1 MLESLN
7 LEEASAICNR
17 GFGWLGSCVASLRG
31 PAMVTHRPIVAVDVT
46 AISARLLENR
56 EVTPR
61 ARILARA
68 VTELLSGTA
77 TNVYLLGE
85 QEGEPVWV
93 PQASAGEEV
102 TVADTAVPLAQGA
115 LGTLAATALPLI
127 LSGKSLVREEYAHL
141 HVRRTVNCLAYLP
154 LKKQDALLGAIEIV
168 GFGDELGEPSL
179 SSMQPLADIAGS
191 ALANAVDYEQERN
204 NALAS
209 ITRITQLYD
218 LEKVFSSTLELDQL
232 LPIIGSKFREVLEC
246 QAVNVWLL
254 EGDESLS
261 LMHQAGFDPTVPEG
275 ATASSGDGIAG
286 NVSDNGEA
294 VLISSPDDERLAA
307 RNASVEEGQVASLM
321 AVPLID
327 RGALVGVVEAVNGV
341 DGARFSED
349 DLFALTTI
357 AETAVSALHNA
368 SLLMA
373 ERKVEILE
381 ALVKTSGEIT
391 STLDLDRVLQ
401 AIVNG
406 PASVVPYERASIAL
420 DQRGGIH
427 LKAVSGTA
435 QLNDDDPQYDGLRD
449 ILRWGAM
456 LKEPLLVARH
466 EDEIDADREETRAK
480 FREYFAESGMSACHL
495 VPLADEEGRVGILAF
510 ESSDPDFLSQAHLEM
525 LQVLASQATVALRNA
540 SLYKEVP
547 FVGVLQPLLEKKKK
561 FLALE
566 KHRRA
571 AVVAAA
577 VAAILFLLAF
587 PLPLRVDG
595 SAVVAPAHMAR
606 VGSEFEGVIRE
617 INVREGDVLKKGDVI
632 ARLEDWE
639 YRSALAAAQAK
650 YQTATAQMDR
660 ALASNDGAEAGVE
673 RAQADYWASEV
684 TRAQE
689 RLEKTAIRSPIAG
702 IVATPQIE
710 NMVGHKLK
718 AGENFID
725 IVDNSQALVDVAV
738 DGSDVGLLRAGEKA
752 RLKFESFPERTFA
765 GQVAVVSPQATFE
778 DTGLVFFA
786 RVSVANSGGVLRA
799 GMQGRS
805 KIVTGW
811 RSAGVVIF
819 RRPAMWI
826 WSKLWGWFGW

>member
-1 MLESLN
+1 M
-7 LEEASAICNR
+7 AIQ
-17 GFGWLGSCVASLRG
+17 
-31 PAMVTHRPIVAVDVT
+31 RPIVAVDVT

-61 ARILARA
+61 ARILARS
-68 VTELLSGTA
+68 VTELLPGTA

-93 PQASAGEEV
+93 PQASVGDV
-102 TVADTAVPLAQGA
+102 TVPDTAVPLAQGA
-115 LGTLAATALPLI
+115 LGTLAANALPLV
-127 LSGKSLVREEYAHL
+127 LSGKSLVREQYAHV
-141 HVRRTVNCLAYLP
+141 HVRRTVNSLAYLP
-154 LKKQDALLGAIEIV
+154 LKDQDNLLGAIEIL
-168 GFGDELGEPSL
+168 GFGEELGEPSL
-179 SSMQPLADIAGS
+179 FSMQPLADIAGI

-218 LEKVFSSTLELDQL
+218 LEKVFSSTLELDDL

-254 EGDESLS
+254 EGDQSLS
-261 LMHQAGFDPTVPEG
+261 LMHQAGFDPTVQEG
-275 ATASSGDGIAG
+275 ATEGSGDGIAG
-286 NVSDNGEA
+286 DVSDNGEA
-294 VLISSPDDERLAA
+294 VRIASPDDERLVK
-307 RNASVEEGQVASLM
+307 RNAQVEEGQVSSLM

-327 RGALVGVVEAVNGV
+327 RGALVGVVEAVNRTDGV
-341 DGARFSED
+341 PFSED

-406 PASVVPYERASIAL
+406 PASVIPYEHAGIAL

-456 LKEPLLVARH
+456 LKEPLLVTQH
-466 EDEIDADREETRAK
+466 EEQIDADREETRAK
-480 FREYFAESGMSACHL
+480 FREYFSQSGMRACHL

-510 ESSDPDFLSQAHLEM
+510 ESSDPDFLSPAHLEM

-547 FVGVLQPLLEKKKK
+547 FAGVLQPLLDRKKK

-571 AVVAAA
+571 AVAGAA
-577 VAAILFLLAF
+577 VAVVLFLLAF

-595 SAVVAPAHMAR
+595 SAVVAPAHMAH
-606 VGSEFEGVIRE
+606 VGSEFEGVIKQVY
-617 INVREGDVLKKGDVI
+617 VREGDSVKKGSVL
-632 ARLEDWE
+632 AVLEDWE
-639 YRSALAAAQAK
+639 FRSALAAAKAK
-650 YQTATAQMDR
+650 YETATAQMDR
-660 ALASNDGAEAGVE
+660 ALASGDGTEAGIE
-673 RAQADYWASEV
+673 RSQADYWSAELA
-684 TRAQE
+684 RAQQ
-689 RLEKTAIRSPIAG
+689 RLEKSAIRSPI
-702 IVATPQIE
+702 
-710 NMVGHKLK
+710 
-718 AGENFID
+718 D
-725 IVDNSQALVDVAV
+725 
-738 DGSDVGLLRAGEKA
+738 
-752 RLKFESFPERTFA
+752 
-765 GQVAVVSPQATFE
+765 
-778 DTGLVFFA
+778 
-786 RVSVANSGGVLRA
+786 
-799 GMQGRS
+799 
-805 KIVTGW
+805 
-811 RSAGVVIF
+811 GVV
-819 RRPAMWI
+819 
-826 WSKLWGWFGW
+826 

>member
-1 MLESLN
+1 M
-7 LEEASAICNR
+7 
-17 GFGWLGSCVASLRG
+17 
-31 PAMVTHRPIVAVDVT
+31 VAVDVAT
-46 AISARLLENR
+46 LSAQLLENR
-56 EVTPR
+56 EVIPR

-68 VTELLSGTA
+68 VTELLPGTA

-85 QEGEPVWV
+85 SEGQPVWV
-93 PQASAGEEV
+93 SQASAGEV
-102 TVADTAVPLAQGA
+102 TVADTAVPLEQGA
-115 LGTLAATALPLI
+115 LGTVAAHALAVV
-127 LSGKSLVREEYAHL
+127 LSGKSLVREQYAHL
-141 HVRRTVNCLAYLP
+141 HVRRTVNSLAYLP
-154 LKKQDALLGAIEIV
+154 LKKQEALVGTIEILS
-168 GFGDELGEPSL
+168 FGDLLREPDL
-179 SSMQPLADIAGS
+179 AWMQTLADIGGS

-218 LEKVFSSTLELDQL
+218 LEKVFGSTLELDQL

-261 LMHQAGFDPTVPEG
+261 LMHQAGWDPTVHEG
-275 ATASSGDGIAG
+275 TTERPGHGVAGD
-286 NVSDNGEA
+286 VSDSGEA
-294 VLISSPDDERLAA
+294 VLITSRDDVRLVK
-307 RNASVEEGQVASLM
+307 RNASAEEGQVSSLM

-327 RGALVGVVEAVNGV
+327 RGALVGVVEGVNRA
-341 DGARFSED
+341 DGAPFDED

-357 AETAVSALHNA
+357 AETAVTALHNA

-406 PASVVPYERASIAL
+406 PASVIPYERAGIAL
-420 DQRGGIH
+420 DERGGIH

-435 QLNDDDPQYDGLRD
+435 QLNSDDPQYHGLRD
-449 ILRWGAM
+449 ILRWGAI
-456 LKEPLLVARH
+456 LKEPLLVTQH
-466 EDEIDADREETRAK
+466 QDEINSDREETRAK
-480 FREYFAESGMSACHL
+480 FREYFAEGGMRACHL

-510 ESSDPDFLSQAHLEM
+510 ESSDPDFLGQAHLEM
-525 LQVLASQATVALRNA
+525 IQVLASQATVALRNA

-547 FVGVLQPLLEKKKK
+547 FVGVLQPLLERKKK

-566 KHRRA
+566 KHRRVA
-571 AVVAAA
+571 LMGSAAAA
-577 VAAILFLLAF
+577 VLFLLAF

-595 SAVVAPAHMAR
+595 SAVVAPAHMAHL
-606 VGSEFEGVIRE
+606 GSEFEGVIKE
-617 INVREGDVLKKGDVI
+617 VDVREGDLVKKGTVI

-660 ALASNDGAEAGVE
+660 ALASGDGSEAGVE

-684 TRAQE
+684 TRAEE
-689 RLEKTAIRSPIAG
+689 RLDKTAVRSPIDG

-710 NMVGHKLK
+710 NFVGHKLK
-718 AGENFID
+718 AGESFAD
-725 IVDNSQALVDVAV
+725 IVDNSQTLVDVAI
-738 DGSDVGLLRAGEKA
+738 DETDAGLLRSGQQT
-752 RLKFESFPERTFA
+752 RLKFDSFPERTFR
-765 GQVAVVSPQATFE
+765 GTVAVVSPQAVFKETE
-778 DTGLVFFA
+778 PVFFA
-786 RVSVANSGGVLRA
+786 RVSVANQDAALRA
-799 GMQGRS
+799 GMQGRG

-811 RSAGVVIF
+811 RSAGVVMF
-819 RRPAMWI
+819 RLPAIWI
-826 WSKLWGWFGW
+826 WSKLWSWFGW

>member
-1 MLESLN
+1 M
-7 LEEASAICNR
+7 
-17 GFGWLGSCVASLRG
+17 
-31 PAMVTHRPIVAVDVT
+31 VAVDIA
-46 AISARLLENR
+46 AISAQLLENR
-56 EVTPR
+56 EVLPR

-68 VTELLSGTA
+68 VTELLPGTA
-77 TNVYLLGE
+77 ANVYLLRE
-85 QEGEPVWV
+85 REGEPVWV
-93 PQASAGEEV
+93 PEASIGEA
-102 TVADTAVPLAQGA
+102 TVADTAVPLEQGA
-115 LGTLAATALPLI
+115 LGTVAAQGLPVV

-141 HVRRTVNCLAYLP
+141 HVRRTVNSLAYLP
-154 LKKQDALLGAIEIV
+154 LKKQDTLLGAIEILA
-168 GFGDELGEPSL
+168 FADELSEPDL
-179 SSMQPLADIAGS
+179 SWMKTLGDIGGS

-254 EGDESLS
+254 EGDDSLS
-261 LMHQAGFDPTVPEG
+261 LMHQAGFDPTVHEG
-275 ATASSGDGIAG
+275 ATQGPGHGVAGD
-286 NVSDNGEA
+286 VSDTGEA
-294 VLISSPDDERLAA
+294 VLIASPDDERLVQ
-307 RNASVEEGQVASLM
+307 RNAKGDEGQAWSLL
-321 AVPLID
+321 AVPLVD
-327 RGALVGVVEAVNGV
+327 RGALVGVVEAVNRADGV
-341 DGARFSED
+341 PFTED

-368 SLLMA
+368 SLLLA

-406 PASVVPYERASIAL
+406 PASVIPYERAGIAL
-420 DQRGGIH
+420 DERGGIH
-427 LKAVSGTA
+427 LKAVSGAA
-435 QLNDDDPQYDGLRD
+435 QLNSDDPQYRGLRD

-456 LKEPLLVARH
+456 LKEPLLVTQH
-466 EDEIDADREETRAK
+466 EDEIDSDREETRAK
-480 FREYFAESGMSACHL
+480 FREYFAESGMRACHL

-510 ESSDPDFLSQAHLEM
+510 ESSNPDFLGQAHLEM
-525 LQVLASQATVALRNA
+525 IQVLSSQATVALRNA

-547 FVGVLQPLLEKKKK
+547 FVGVLQPLLDKKKK

-571 AVVAAA
+571 ALIGIAAAA
-577 VAAILFLLAF
+577 VLFFLAF
-587 PLPLRVDG
+587 RLPLRVDG
-595 SAVVAPAHMAR
+595 TAVVAPAHTAHL
-606 VGSEFEGVIRE
+606 GSAFEGVIRE
-617 INVREGDVLKKGDVI
+617 VDVREGDVVKKGAVI

-650 YQTATAQMDR
+650 YQTATAQMDH
-660 ALASNDGAEAGVE
+660 ALASGDGSEAGIA

-684 TRAQE
+684 RRAEEQ
-689 RLEKTAIRSPIAG
+689 LDKAAVRSPIDG

-710 NMVGHKLK
+710 DFIGHKLK
-718 AGENFID
+718 AGESFAD
-725 IVDNSQALVDVAV
+725 IVDNSQILVDVAI
-738 DGSDVGLLRAGEKA
+738 DESDAGLLRSGQQA
-752 RLKFESFPERTFA
+752 RLKFDSFPERTFH
-765 GQVAVVSPQATFE
+765 GTVAVVSPEAVFKETE
-778 DTGLVFFA
+778 PVFFA
-786 RVSVANSGGVLRA
+786 RVSVSNRDAALRA
-799 GMQGRS
+799 GMQGRG

-811 RSAGVVIF
+811 RPVGVVMF

-826 WSKLWGWFGW
+826 WSKLWSWFGW

>member
-1 MLESLN
+1 M
-7 LEEASAICNR
+7 AIQ
-17 GFGWLGSCVASLRG
+17 
-31 PAMVTHRPIVAVDVT
+31 RPIVAVDVT

-61 ARILARA
+61 ARILARS
-68 VTELLSGTA
+68 VTELLPGTA

-93 PQASAGEEV
+93 PQASVGDV
-102 TVADTAVPLAQGA
+102 TVPDTAVPLAQGA
-115 LGTLAATALPLI
+115 LGTLAANALPLV
-127 LSGKSLVREEYAHL
+127 LSGKSLVREQYAHV
-141 HVRRTVNCLAYLP
+141 HVRRTVNSLAYLP
-154 LKKQDALLGAIEIV
+154 LKDQDNLLGAIEIL
-168 GFGDELGEPSL
+168 GFGEELGEPSL
-179 SSMQPLADIAGS
+179 FSMQPLADIAGI

-218 LEKVFSSTLELDQL
+218 LEKVFSSTLELDDL

-254 EGDESLS
+254 EGDQSLS
-261 LMHQAGFDPTVPEG
+261 LMHQAGFDPTVQEG
-275 ATASSGDGIAG
+275 ATEGSGDGIAG
-286 NVSDNGEA
+286 DVSDNGEA
-294 VLISSPDDERLAA
+294 VRIASPDDERLVK
-307 RNASVEEGQVASLM
+307 RNAQVEEGQVSSLM

-327 RGALVGVVEAVNGV
+327 RGALVGVVEAVNRTDGV
-341 DGARFSED
+341 PFSED

-406 PASVVPYERASIAL
+406 PASVIPYE
-420 DQRGGIH
+420 RGGIH

-435 QLNDDDPQYDGLRD
+435 QLNSDDPQYHGLRD
-449 ILRWGAM
+449 ILRWGAI
-456 LKEPLLVARH
+456 LKEPLLVTQH
-466 EDEIDADREETRAK
+466 EDEIDSDREETRAK
-480 FREYFAESGMSACHL
+480 FREYFAESGLRACHL

-510 ESSDPDFLSQAHLEM
+510 ESSDPDFLGQAHLEM
-525 LQVLASQATVALRNA
+525 IQVLASQATVALRNA

-547 FVGVLQPLLEKKKK
+547 FAGVLQPLLDRKKK

-571 AVVAAA
+571 ALIGIAAAA
-577 VAAILFLLAF
+577 VLFLLVF

-595 SAVVAPAHMAR
+595 TAVVAPAHTAHL
-606 VGSEFEGVIRE
+606 GSEFEGVIKE
-617 INVREGDVLKKGDVI
+617 VDVREGDLVKQGAVI

-660 ALASNDGAEAGVE
+660 ALAYSDGSEAGIE

-684 TRAQE
+684 KRAE
-689 RLEKTAIRSPIAG
+689 LRLEKMAVRSPIDG

-710 NMVGHKLK
+710 TFVGRKLK
-718 AGENFID
+718 AGESFVD

-738 DGSDVGLLRAGEKA
+738 DETDVGLLRSSEKA
-752 RLKFESFPERTFA
+752 RLKFESFPERTFR
-765 GQVAVVSPQATFE
+765 GTVAVVSPQAVFKDAE
-778 DTGLVFFA
+778 PVFFA
-786 RVSVANSGGVLRA
+786 RVSVANGDAALRS
-799 GMQGRS
+799 GMQGRG
-805 KIVTGW
+805 KIVTAW
-811 RSAGVVIF
+811 RPAGVVMF

-826 WSKLWGWFGW
+826 WSKLWDWFGW